1 MGCWQCGAEEGL
13 AAPFQLRQNETLSRS
28 PPIPDS
34 CGCLV
39 FTEDILL
46 FKGDTFALLKW
57 NNLFFPPPCF
67 QSPLYAIPI
76 PRGHWSENSLLC
88 SQTKTIF
95 CSIGF
100 STGIRKKKKKGKET
114 PVCGEK
120 MVPALVWG
128 QVVHSAWLKGQ
139 RPRDQWLWHVHL
151 WSCSCHLQCYGDRG
165 KHVPVPPP
173 PAGGLRW
180 KKWQDPI
187 RSLSEEWLSSDSSVF
202 NPAKSFCFSW
212 CPTIKTKVKREKN

>member
-76 PRGHWSENSLLC
+76 PRGHWSGNSLLC

-100 STGIRKKKKKGKET
+100 STGIRKKKKKEKKLQFVGK
-114 PVCGEK
+114 K
-120 MVPALVWG
+120 WS
-128 QVVHSAWLKGQ
+128 QHSCRAKWCIQHGW
-139 RPRDQWLWHVHL
+139 RGRDQETNGCGTSTCGVVAAT
-151 WSCSCHLQCYGDRG
+151 SSAMGI
-165 KHVPVPPP
+165 
-173 PAGGLRW
+173 GGNT
-180 KKWQDPI
+180 
-187 RSLSEEWLSSDSSVF
+187 SLSPHLLQEAWDGRNGKIL
-202 NPAKSFCFSW
+202 
-212 CPTIKTKVKREKN
+212 

>member
-1 MGCWQCGAEEGL
+1 MRRFHAALLSLTAVVAWCLQKTSCCSRETLLPCWNETIFFSPLLVSNHRFTQF
-13 AAPFQLRQNETLSRS
+13 PFQGAIGVGILSS
-28 PPIPDS
+28 APKQK
-34 CGCLV
+34 LY
-39 FTEDILL
+39 
-46 FKGDTFALLKW
+46 FAASG
-57 NNLFFPPPCF
+57 
-67 QSPLYAIPI
+67 SPL
-76 PRGHWSENSLLC
+76 GLE
-88 SQTKTIF
+88 
-95 CSIGF
+95 
-100 STGIRKKKKKGKET
+100 KKKKKGKET

-120 MVPALVWG
+120 MVPALLSG